1 MEMSQFPQKHPRKG
15 RTGVFI
21 PYDSKNSSEATLSL
35 FRGVSSS
42 ENVPSLLAT
51 VSVAAMILSF
61 LRRTRVKTTAL
72 MKVTLNCLLGDTGR
86 ALREVIDYLVAEV
99 RVLHRR
105 YEQDCGRR
113 LLLTEEQ
120 RRAVIEHGH
129 RHVIQIGKPDTL
141 HALVPTARQWFRVA
155 AVCPGA
161 PSVIPV

>member
-1 MEMSQFPQKHPRKG
+1 MEMSQFPQKHPRKD

-61 LRRTRVKTTAL
+61 LRRARVKTTAL

-105 YEQDCGRR
+105 Y
-113 LLLTEEQ
+113 EQ